1 MIWQA
6 PFPNMYL
13 IDSMQNSRR
22 KFIRQISATALGAA
36 ALPSLVTHARAA
48 DTRTLR
54 IGYQKFN
61 TLNILK
67 GTGNLERALQPLGWS
82 VRWAEF
88 AAGPQLTEALNAE
101 AIDFGHAAD
110 TPSAFANAA
119 GVNAVY
125 LGAELPYPKGIGI
138 FVAADS
144 PIHSIRELKGR
155 KVAIGRGWNVQYLLV
170 RALREAG
177 LEYGDIQPV
186 YLTSAA
192 DVSATYLSG
201 NVDAAGLWDPF
212 LASQQLASAPRVL
225 RDGTGL
231 SNNRTF
237 HLARPDFV
245 KQNPQVIRVLFEELA
260 KANAWTQSHPQET
273 ANLLAPQLGVRPE
286 VLKLSTER
294 RHYTTV
300 AVTPDIVKEQQ
311 DIVDT
316 FHSLGL
322 VKERVDVARF
332 VYPEV
337 FVQAVQAS

>member
-1 MIWQA
+1 
-6 PFPNMYL
+6 
-13 IDSMQNSRR
+13 MQRSRR
-22 KFIRQISATALGAA
+22 QFIRNIPAAVLGAA
-36 ALPSLVTHARAA
+36 ALPSIIPVARAA

-82 VRWAEF
+82 VHWAEF
-88 AAGPQLTEALNAE
+88 AAGPQLTEALNAA

-119 GVNAVY
+119 GVDAVY
-125 LGAELPYPKGIGI
+125 LGAEQPYPKGIGI
-138 FVAADS
+138 FVPAES
-144 PIHSIRELKGR
+144 PIRSIRDLKGK

-170 RALREAG
+170 RALNEAG
-177 LEYGDIQPV
+177 LQYTDIQPV

-212 LASQQLASAPRVL
+212 LAGQQLATSPRVL

-237 HLARPDFV
+237 HLARPAFV
-245 KQNPQVIRVLFEELA
+245 KDNPEVIRVLFREL
-260 KANAWTQSHPQET
+260 KKTNTWTQNHPQET
-273 ANLLAPQLGVRPE
+273 ADLLAPQLGVRPE

-294 RHYTTV
+294 RNYTTV

-316 FHSLGL
+316 FHTLGL

-337 FVQAVQAS
+337 FV